1 MSVKSE
7 VGLQHKYQPK
17 RYGWVLIGDK
27 ERWQLV
33 KISNMFCAKTQ
44 NTDKGKEQATEIK
57 RIAKNKDK
65 WTEKDRYC

>member
-1 MSVKSE
+1 
-7 VGLQHKYQPK
+7 
-17 RYGWVLIGDK
+17 
-27 ERWQLV
+27 
-33 KISNMFCAKTQ
+33 MFCAKTQ